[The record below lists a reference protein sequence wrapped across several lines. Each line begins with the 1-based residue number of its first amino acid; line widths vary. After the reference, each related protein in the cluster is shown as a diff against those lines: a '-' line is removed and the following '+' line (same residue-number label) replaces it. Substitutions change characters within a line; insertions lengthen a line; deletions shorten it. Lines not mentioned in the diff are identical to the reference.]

1 MAGFRCRGAHRG
13 YGGARQRGGGRQR
26 GGQWQQVEWNQA
38 LEYVANG
45 LKAIKAEPRETRSV
59 QQCLQGERIRIE
71 AAIPRGAHIVA
82 LDERG
87 RRLDTMALAQL
98 MTQWQLQA
106 QDVAVLIGG
115 ADGLEPALR
124 AQAHDCLRLSDLTLP
139 HALARLMLVEQLYR
153 AWSINA
159 QHPYHRA

>member
-1 MAGFRCRGAHRG
+1 MQLRIVAVG
-13 YGGARQRGGGRQR
+13 QRLPA
-26 GGQWQQVEWNQA
+26 WAQQGCDDYLKRFPPEWRVE
-38 LEYVANG
+38 V
-45 LKAIKAEPRETRSV
+45 KAIKAEPRETRSV